1 MKSAFRYFIFLWI
14 ITASINNV
22 NAGSLTF
29 MVGNDAGIG
38 NTHGPTGDK
47 LISFAYPVGGV
58 NNIVFYDPTSDTP
71 TDAKIKLY
79 WSELDTSSSGGTVY
93 CTSKDNSSGVPITVR
108 HQMVYSGKMADGHK
122 LYETNVTGLYYTLM
136 LNKFWS
142 YELLSSSPDM
152 YVGDDGWHTVQFY
165 ITGNYMRG
173 QCNTK
178 NIQAVGGL
186 AHDATVKFYTDRTFN
201 PAPNTNVQLKHTG
214 DYLYSFENEGPGNP
228 NVKYSKKLFVDFKLT
243 DIKIQLPTCFTSIL
257 LGESVTRSTVNLGE
271 YTVGQITSDSATPV
285 NFQISLQNCVRISSI
300 KTKLKSNVVG
310 VNNPLLLG
318 NTLTGTDDA

>member
-214 DYLYSFENEGPGNP
+214 DYLYSFENEGPGN
-228 NVKYSKKLFVDFKLT
+228 
-243 DIKIQLPTCFTSIL
+243 
-257 LGESVTRSTVNLGE
+257 
-271 YTVGQITSDSATPV
+271 
-285 NFQISLQNCVRISSI
+285 
-300 KTKLKSNVVG
+300 
-310 VNNPLLLG
+310 
-318 NTLTGTDDA
+318 